1 MSDSAPQPAPP
12 VPIRSAE
19 SGNSAP
25 TASAMH
31 ARALEEI
38 APPTV
43 LLDDR
48 WNVLHVSPTASRFFQ
63 QGAGPLARRVTDL
76 VRSELRHALH
86 VLLLRASDQPSM
98 QVSAL
103 LHVRFDDTLRGVM
116 MLAQRRSRP
125 TGPPHVLLTFL
136 DMGDTTEGTADADDR
151 GDANASLSTKLRD
164 AEERVEQMREASL
177 LTTEELRAANEELQ
191 SLDEE
196 YRSTTE
202 ELDTSKEELQST
214 NEELRAVNQELTL
227 KLDELSRAHSDL
239 QNLMAATNV
248 ATLFLGS
255 DLRIR
260 WYTRQLADL
269 FTVQARDLDRPIGD
283 LRHTL
288 DYDEFEADARR
299 VLETSSPVER
309 QTTSAAGRIY
319 IARLS
324 PYRTRREGAVDGVV
338 VTFVDITMLKQVED
352 ALRQSQ
358 EQLESEFAVIRQLHA
373 MTLSLATAPELGA
386 ALQRLVAAAVALH
399 GADQGHVQ
407 LYDRE
412 TRRLQILAHC
422 GCAAPFLARFAS
434 MPLDDPSAFAA
445 VLRSREIAQIPD
457 IVQHESDASLRRLA
471 VEGGYRGVQA
481 TPLVSRDGEL
491 LGLLSVHFRDRHQF
505 TERDLQ
511 LSTLLGQQA
520 ADLLDARL
528 RQLEVSASKVETSEV
543 RTLLGRLVLV
553 QEEERRRVSRDVHDQ
568 LGQPMTALRMQVE
581 VFGTRCGSDPALM
594 AEVNRTMQL
603 TEELDRSIDFLT
615 WELRPA
621 ALDRLGLSAALE
633 DLVHAWSERFHMAG
647 TYHAQGTDG
656 RSLPSDVAVNL
667 YRIVQEALHNVQK
680 HARATHISVR
690 FTIRGTEAAIAIEDD
705 GQGFTPGAADP
716 MRHDGLGL
724 VGMRER
730 ARLIGGQVTIEAAA
744 GRGTSVVVTVPVD
757 DRADPTR
764 SV

>member
-1 MSDSAPQPAPP
+1 MSDPAPHPPSPIP
-12 VPIRSAE
+12 VRSPE
-19 SGNSAP
+19 PVGLAP
-25 TASAMH
+25 AASAMH

-63 QGAGPLARRVTDL
+63 QSAGPLARRVTDP

-86 VLLLRASDQPSM
+86 VLLLRASEQPSM
-98 QVSAL
+98 QVSAVQD
-103 LHVRFDDTLRGVM
+103 VRFDDTRRTVT

-136 DMGDTTEGTADADDR
+136 DMGDTTQATPNRDDW
-151 GDANASLSTKLRD
+151 GDASGSLSTKLRD
-164 AEERVEQMREASL
+164 AEERLENIREASL

-214 NEELRAVNQELTL
+214 NEELRAVNHELRL

-239 QNLMAATNV
+239 ENLMAATNI
-248 ATLFLGS
+248 ATLFLGTN
-255 DLRIR
+255 LRIR

-288 DYDEFEADARR
+288 NYDDFETDARR
-299 VLETSSPVER
+299 VLATLSPIER

-324 PYRTRREGAVDGVV
+324 LYRTPREGAVDGVV
-338 VTFVDITMLKQVED
+338 VTFVDITVLKQVED
-352 ALRQSQ
+352 ALRESQ
-358 EQLESEFAVIRQLHA
+358 QQLESEFAVIRQLHA
-373 MTLSLATAPELGA
+373 MTLSVATAPELGD

-407 LYDRE
+407 LYDPE

-434 MPLDDPSAFAA
+434 MPLDDSSAFAA
-445 VLRSREIAQIPD
+445 VLRTREIAQIPD
-457 IVQHESDASLRRLA
+457 VVQYEPDASLRRLA
-471 VEGGYRGVQA
+471 VEAGYRAVQA
-481 TPLVSRDGEL
+481 SPLVSREGEL
-491 LGLLSVHFRDRHQF
+491 LGVLSVHFRDRHQF

-511 LSTLLGQQA
+511 LSTLLGRQA

-553 QEEERRRVSRDVHDQ
+553 QEEERRRVARDVHDQ
-568 LGQPMTALRMQVE
+568 LGQPMTALRMQME
-581 VFGTRCGSDPALM
+581 VFGTKCGSVPALM
-594 AEVNRTMQL
+594 AEVRRTMQL
-603 TEELDRSIDFLT
+603 AEELDRSIDFLT

-633 DLVHAWSERFHMAG
+633 DLVHAWSERFHTAG
-647 TYHAQGTDG
+647 EYQAHGTAG

-667 YRIVQEALHNVQK
+667 YRIVQEGLHNVQK
-680 HARATHISVR
+680 HARARHVSVR
-690 FTIRGTEAAIAIEDD
+690 FTVREAEAEIAIEDD
-705 GQGFTPGAADP
+705 GRASRQGPLTRRRMTVLGWSACANGPGSS
-716 MRHDGLGL
+716 G
-724 VGMRER
+724 
-730 ARLIGGQVTIEAAA
+730 ARLRSRPRPA
-744 GRGTSVVVTVPVD
+744 GAR
-757 DRADPTR
+757 R
-764 SV
+764 SW

>member
-1 MSDSAPQPAPP
+1 MSDRAADERPGHAPA
-12 VPIRSAE
+12 
-19 SGNSAP
+19 
-25 TASAMH
+25 ASAMH

-63 QGAGPLARRVTDL
+63 QSAGPLARRVTDL

-86 VLLLRASDQPSM
+86 VLLLRASEQPSM

-103 LHVRFDDTLRGVM
+103 QNVRFDDTLRGVTL
-116 MLAQRRSRP
+116 LAQRRSRP
-125 TGPPHVLLTFL
+125 IGPPHVLLTFL
-136 DMGDTTEGTADADDR
+136 DMGDTTQATLADDGLGDAD
-151 GDANASLSTKLRD
+151 GSLSTKLRD
-164 AEERVEQMREASL
+164 AEERLETMREASL

-214 NEELRAVNQELTL
+214 NEELRALNHELRL
-227 KLDELSRAHSDL
+227 KLDELSRANSDL
-239 QNLMAATNV
+239 ENLMAATNI
-248 ATLFLGS
+248 ATLFLGA

-288 DYDEFEADARR
+288 DYDDFETDARR
-299 VLETSSPVER
+299 VFETSSPIER

-324 PYRTRREGAVDGVV
+324 PYRTAKEGVLDGVV
-338 VTFVDITMLKQVED
+338 VTFVDVTGLKQAEA
-352 ALRQSQ
+352 ALRESQ
-358 EQLESEFAVIRQLHA
+358 QQLESEFAVIRQLHA
-373 MTLSLATAPELGA
+373 MTLSVATAPELGD

-445 VLRSREIAQIPD
+445 VLRTREIAQIPD
-457 IVQHESDASLRRLA
+457 VVQYEPDASLRRLA
-471 VEGGYRGVQA
+471 VEAGYRAVQA
-481 TPLVSRDGEL
+481 SPLVSRDGQL
-491 LGLLSVHFRDRHQF
+491 LGVLSVHFRDRHDF

-511 LSTLLGQQA
+511 LSTLLGRQA

-543 RTLLGRLVLV
+543 RTLLGRLVVV
-553 QEEERRRVSRDVHDQ
+553 QEEERRRVALDVHDQ
-568 LGQPMTALRMQVE
+568 LGQPMTALRMQME
-581 VFGTRCGSDPALM
+581 AFGTKCESDPALM
-594 AEVNRTMQL
+594 AEVRRTMQL
-603 TEELDRSIDFLT
+603 AEELDRSIDFLT

-621 ALDRLGLSAALE
+621 ALDRLGLSAALD
-633 DLVHAWSERFHMAG
+633 DLVHAWSERFHTAG
-647 TYHAQGTDG
+647 HYQAHGTDG
-656 RSLPSDVAVNL
+656 RALPSDVAVNL
-667 YRIVQEALHNVQK
+667 YRIVQEGLHNVQK
-680 HARATHISVR
+680 HARATHVSVR
-690 FTIRGTEAAIAIEDD
+690 FTVRGAEAAIAIEDD
-705 GQGFTPGAADP
+705 GQGFTPGTADP
-716 MRHDGLGL
+716 TAHDGLGL

-730 ARLIGGQVTIEAAA
+730 ARLIGGEISIEAAP
-744 GRGTSVVVTVPVD
+744 GRGTSIVVRVPIKD
-757 DRADPTR
+757 DSGRAPR
-764 SV
+764 

>member
-1 MSDSAPQPAPP
+1 MSDRAADERPGHAPA
-12 VPIRSAE
+12 
-19 SGNSAP
+19 
-25 TASAMH
+25 ASAMH

-63 QGAGPLARRVTDL
+63 QSAGPLARRVTDL

-86 VLLLRASDQPSM
+86 VLLLRASEQPSM

-103 LHVRFDDTLRGVM
+103 QNVRFDDTLRGVTL
-116 MLAQRRSRP
+116 LAQRRSRP
-125 TGPPHVLLTFL
+125 IGPPHVLLTFL
-136 DMGDTTEGTADADDR
+136 DMGDTTQATLADDGLGDAD
-151 GDANASLSTKLRD
+151 GSLSTKLRD
-164 AEERVEQMREASL
+164 AEERLETMREASL

-214 NEELRAVNQELTL
+214 NEELRALNHELRL
-227 KLDELSRAHSDL
+227 KLDELSRANSDL
-239 QNLMAATNV
+239 ENLMAATNI
-248 ATLFLGS
+248 ATLFLGA

-288 DYDEFEADARR
+288 DYDDFETDARR
-299 VLETSSPVER
+299 VFETSSPIER

-324 PYRTRREGAVDGVV
+324 PYRTAKEGVLDGVV
-338 VTFVDITMLKQVED
+338 VTFVDVTGLKQAEA
-352 ALRQSQ
+352 ALRESQ
-358 EQLESEFAVIRQLHA
+358 QQLESEFAVIRQLHA
-373 MTLSLATAPELGA
+373 MTLSVATAPELGD

-445 VLRSREIAQIPD
+445 VLRTREIAQIPD
-457 IVQHESDASLRRLA
+457 VVQYEPDASLRRLA
-471 VEGGYRGVQA
+471 VEAGYRAVQA
-481 TPLVSRDGEL
+481 SPLVSRDGQL
-491 LGLLSVHFRDRHQF
+491 LGVLSVHFRDRHDF

-511 LSTLLGQQA
+511 LSTLLGRQA

-543 RTLLGRLVLV
+543 RTLLGRLVVV
-553 QEEERRRVSRDVHDQ
+553 QEEERRRVALDVHDQ
-568 LGQPMTALRMQVE
+568 LGQPMTALRMQME
-581 VFGTRCGSDPALM
+581 AFGTKCESDPALM
-594 AEVNRTMQL
+594 AEVRRTMQL
-603 TEELDRSIDFLT
+603 AEELDRSIDFLT

-621 ALDRLGLSAALE
+621 ALDRLGLSAAVD
-633 DLVHAWSERFHMAG
+633 DLVHAWSERFHTAG
-647 TYHAQGTDG
+647 HYQAHGTDS
-656 RSLPSDVAVNL
+656 RALPSDVAVNL
-667 YRIVQEALHNVQK
+667 YRIVQEGLHNVQK
-680 HARATHISVR
+680 HARATHVSVR
-690 FTIRGTEAAIAIEDD
+690 FTVRGAEAAIAIEDD
-705 GQGFTPGAADP
+705 GQGFTPGTADP
-716 MRHDGLGL
+716 TAHDGLGL

-730 ARLIGGQVTIEAAA
+730 ARLIGGEISIEAAP
-744 GRGTSVVVTVPVD
+744 GRGTSIVVRVPIKD
-757 DRADPTR
+757 DSGRAPR
-764 SV
+764 

>member
-1 MSDSAPQPAPP
+1 MSDRAADERPGHAPA
-12 VPIRSAE
+12 
-19 SGNSAP
+19 
-25 TASAMH
+25 ASAMH

-63 QGAGPLARRVTDL
+63 QSAGPLARRVTDL

-86 VLLLRASDQPSM
+86 VLLLRASEQPSM

-103 LHVRFDDTLRGVM
+103 QNVRFDDTLRGVTL
-116 MLAQRRSRP
+116 LAQRRSRP
-125 TGPPHVLLTFL
+125 IGPPHVLLTFL
-136 DMGDTTEGTADADDR
+136 DMGDTTQATLADDGLGDAD
-151 GDANASLSTKLRD
+151 GSLSTKLRD
-164 AEERVEQMREASL
+164 AEERLETMREASL

-214 NEELRAVNQELTL
+214 NEELRALNHELRL
-227 KLDELSRAHSDL
+227 KLDELSRANSDL
-239 QNLMAATNV
+239 ENLMAATNI
-248 ATLFLGS
+248 ATLFLGA

-288 DYDEFEADARR
+288 DYDDFETDARR
-299 VLETSSPVER
+299 VFETSSPIER

-324 PYRTRREGAVDGVV
+324 PYRTAKEGVLDGVV
-338 VTFVDITMLKQVED
+338 VTFVDVTGLKQAEA
-352 ALRQSQ
+352 ALRESQ
-358 EQLESEFAVIRQLHA
+358 QQLESEFAVIRQLHA
-373 MTLSLATAPELGA
+373 MTLSVATAPELGD

-445 VLRSREIAQIPD
+445 VLRTREIAQIPD
-457 IVQHESDASLRRLA
+457 VVQYEPDASLRRLA
-471 VEGGYRGVQA
+471 VEAGYRAVQA
-481 TPLVSRDGEL
+481 SPLVSRDGQL
-491 LGLLSVHFRDRHQF
+491 LGVLSVHFRDRHDF

-511 LSTLLGQQA
+511 LSTLLGRQA

-543 RTLLGRLVLV
+543 RTLLGRLVVV
-553 QEEERRRVSRDVHDQ
+553 QEEERRRVALDVHDQ
-568 LGQPMTALRMQVE
+568 LGQPMTALRMQME
-581 VFGTRCGSDPALM
+581 AFGTKCESDPALM
-594 AEVNRTMQL
+594 AEVRRTMQL
-603 TEELDRSIDFLT
+603 AEELDRSIDFLT

-621 ALDRLGLSAALE
+621 ALDRLGLSAAVD
-633 DLVHAWSERFHMAG
+633 DLVHAW
-647 TYHAQGTDG
+647 
-656 RSLPSDVAVNL
+656 
-667 YRIVQEALHNVQK
+667 
-680 HARATHISVR
+680 
-690 FTIRGTEAAIAIEDD
+690 
-705 GQGFTPGAADP
+705 
-716 MRHDGLGL
+716 
-724 VGMRER
+724 
-730 ARLIGGQVTIEAAA
+730 
-744 GRGTSVVVTVPVD
+744 
-757 DRADPTR
+757 
-764 SV
+764 

>member
-1 MSDSAPQPAPP
+1 MSD
-12 VPIRSAE
+12 PIRHPPPPGPVRSPE
-19 SGNSAP
+19 PVGLAP

-63 QGAGPLARRVTDL
+63 QNAGPPATRVTDL

-86 VLLLRASDQPSM
+86 ALLLRASERPAM
-98 QVSAL
+98 QVSAPL
-103 LHVRFDDTLRGVM
+103 DVRFDDILRSVTM
-116 MLAQRRSRP
+116 MAQRRSA
-125 TGPPHVLLTFL
+125 GPPHVLLTFL
-136 DMGDTTEGTADADDR
+136 DMGDTTQTAVDGDDRADAN
-151 GDANASLSTKLRD
+151 GILSTKLRD
-164 AEERVEQMREASL
+164 AEERLETMREASL
-177 LTTEELRAANEELQ
+177 MTTEQLRAATEELQ

-214 NEELRAVNQELTL
+214 NEELRAVNHELTL
-227 KLDELSRAHSDL
+227 KLDELSRAHGDL
-239 QNLMAATNV
+239 ENLMAATNI

-255 DLRIR
+255 DLHIR

-269 FTVQARDLDRPIGD
+269 FAVQDRDLDRPIGD

-288 DYDEFEADARR
+288 NYADFETDARR
-299 VLETSSPVER
+299 VLETSSPIER

-324 PYRTRREGAVDGVV
+324 SYRTARDGGVDGVV
-338 VTFVDITMLKQVED
+338 ITFVDVTTLKQVEA
-352 ALRQSQ
+352 ALRESQ
-358 EQLESEFAVIRQLHA
+358 QQLESEFAVIRQLHA
-373 MTLSLATAPELGA
+373 MTLSVATAPALSD
-386 ALQRLVAAAVALH
+386 ALQRIVAAAVALH

-412 TRRLQILAHC
+412 SRRLQIVAHC

-434 MPLDDPSAFAA
+434 MPLDDPSTFAE
-445 VLRSREIAQIPD
+445 VLRTREIAQVPD
-457 IVQHESDASLRRLA
+457 VVQRETDASLRRLA
-471 VEGGYRGVQA
+471 QEAGYRALQA
-481 TPLVSRDGEL
+481 TPLVNREGEL
-491 LGLLSVHFRDRHQF
+491 LGVLSVHFRDQHRF

-511 LSTLLGQQA
+511 LSTLLGRQA

-528 RQLEVSASKVETSEV
+528 HQLEVSASKVETSEV
-543 RTLLGRLVLV
+543 RDLLGRLVVV
-553 QEEERRRVSRDVHDQ
+553 QEEERRRVARDVHDQ
-568 LGQPMTALRMQVE
+568 LGQPMTALRLQME
-581 VFGTRCGSDPALM
+581 VFGAKCGSYPALM
-594 AEVNRTMQL
+594 ADVRRTMQL
-603 TEELDRSIDFLT
+603 AEELDRSIDFLT

-633 DLVHAWSERFHMAG
+633 DLVHAWSERFHTAG
-647 TYHAQGTDG
+647 EFHAHGTD
-656 RSLPSDVAVNL
+656 RQSFRSDVAVNL

-680 HARATHISVR
+680 HARATRVSVR
-690 FTIRGTEAAIAIEDD
+690 LDIGRAEAVIAIEDD
-705 GQGFTPGAADP
+705 GQGFTHGAVDPPSPG
-716 MRHDGLGL
+716 GLGL
-724 VGMRER
+724 VSMRER
-730 ARLIGGQVTIEAAA
+730 ARLIGGEITIESAP
-744 GRGTSVVVTVPVD
+744 GRGIAVVVTVPVD
-757 DRADPTR
+757 DRADRTG